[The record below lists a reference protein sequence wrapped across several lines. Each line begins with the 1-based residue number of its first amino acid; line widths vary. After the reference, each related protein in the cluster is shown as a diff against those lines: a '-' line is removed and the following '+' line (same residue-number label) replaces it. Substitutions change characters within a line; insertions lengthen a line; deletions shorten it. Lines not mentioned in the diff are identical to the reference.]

1 MLDFQ
6 SILFNIDIAPALPHR
21 GALLVSEPF
30 MRDQYFGHSVI
41 ELVDFEANRPS
52 MGIVMNRLTSHT
64 LDSLVKGVDD
74 NTGIPVFCGGPMS
87 CDRLYFLHTLG
98 DMILDS
104 REIADG
110 LFIGGR
116 FDTIIDYINSGCPVD
131 GKVRFFIG
139 YSGWDS
145 GQLEE
150 ELDKKVWAV
159 TSAPK
164 PEKLLTG
171 EEDGYWH
178 RTVKRMG
185 TRYKGWL
192 YHPQN
197 PRAN

>member
-6 SILFNIDIAPALPHR
+6 SILFNIDIVPTLPHK

-41 ELVDFEANRPS
+41 ELVDFEARSPS
-52 MGIVMNRLTSHT
+52 MGIVLNRLTSHT

-74 NTGIPVFCGGPMS
+74 STDIPVFCGGPMS
-87 CDRLYFLHTLG
+87 CDRLYFLHALG
-98 DMILDS
+98 DMIPDS
-104 REIADG
+104 REISDG

-116 FDTIIDYINSGCPVD
+116 FDTIIDYVNSGCQID

-145 GQLEE
+145 GQLED

-159 TSAPK
+159 TSPK
-164 PEKLLTG
+164 KTCELLTG

-178 RTVKRMG
+178 RTVKLMG
-185 TRYKGWL
+185 ARYKGWL